1 MKTTTTDLTQDQNY
15 YSLLARKQLMELKD
29 DLYKS
34 GHEVIYNNA
43 MEFISLSPNDKIF
56 KDVSV
61 KWDDDY
67 KEIDFKWD
75 TKRLDCRVSICIEG
89 YSWKIWA
96 GDNNHSKDDRCDAI
110 GLGGNE
116 ITQGEDWAFWF
127 YDYMNEVVTELSL

>member
-1 MKTTTTDLTQDQNY
+1 MNTTTTDLTQDQNY
-15 YSLLARKQLMELKD
+15 YTHLARKQLMELKD

-67 KEIDFKWD
+67 EEIDFKWD
-75 TKRLDCRVSICIEG
+75 TKRLDCRGSICIEG
-89 YSWKIWA
+89 YSWKVWA

-127 YDYMNEVVTELSL
+127 YDYMNEVVTKLSL